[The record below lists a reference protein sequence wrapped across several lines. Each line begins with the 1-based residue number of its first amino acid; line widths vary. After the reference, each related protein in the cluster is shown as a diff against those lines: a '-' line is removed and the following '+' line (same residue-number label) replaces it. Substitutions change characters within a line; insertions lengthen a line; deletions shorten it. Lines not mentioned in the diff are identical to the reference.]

1 MKRVT
6 HLLRIKKNNP
16 KYELYEVKDN
26 KAFFLEEANELINI
40 DINHLF
46 LRIVLSTSLCI
57 EGERS
62 FEEKGKQIKIIRD
75 QFYFNHQIISNHK
88 DLIFSRPKI
97 FQSKLRQLW
106 MNIDEYNKIILPI
119 IKKYHKKIE
128 SIISEKSSFIV
139 NKNQIIELFDNKNLS
154 ILKLNENGSNEIV
167 IAENTQK
174 ISNSSYHGLFLND
187 NIKNCPNLKND
198 KSKLNLLTY
207 FMLVLFFLIINIFI
221 IYINTN
227 PIYSLKIN
235 YFFTEMNI
243 KRVEN
248 PDKIIELENLLRLN
262 LKKNLP
268 QEFNFFNDFLNL
280 FPDKLLS
287 NLIETEFSK
296 DRGIKLKFDTNA
308 MKDIMVFI
316 NNNKGLNIKIEPSE
330 SYILLIKDL

>member
-46 LRIVLSTSLCI
+46 IRIVLSTSLCI

-88 DLIFSRPKI
+88 DLVFSEPKI

-139 NKNQIIELFDNKNLS
+139 YKNQIQI
-154 ILKLNENGSNEIV
+154 
-167 IAENTQK
+167 
-174 ISNSSYHGLFLND
+174 
-187 NIKNCPNLKND
+187 
-198 KSKLNLLTY
+198 
-207 FMLVLFFLIINIFI
+207 
-221 IYINTN
+221 
-227 PIYSLKIN
+227 
-235 YFFTEMNI
+235 
-243 KRVEN
+243 
-248 PDKIIELENLLRLN
+248 
-262 LKKNLP
+262 
-268 QEFNFFNDFLNL
+268 
-280 FPDKLLS
+280 
-287 NLIETEFSK
+287 
-296 DRGIKLKFDTNA
+296 
-308 MKDIMVFI
+308 
-316 NNNKGLNIKIEPSE
+316 
-330 SYILLIKDL
+330 